1 MDDDKVFKALA
12 DPSRRLLLDALFER
26 DGQTL
31 TELYAPLAPA
41 MTRFGCMKHLQLLQ
55 DAGLL
60 TTHKRGREKHH
71 YLNPVPIQMVYE
83 RWVSKFSQPWTE
95 RMTAIKHLLEE
106 SDMPAKPAHVF
117 QIFIR
122 TTPEKLWQAL
132 TDGAL
137 TQQYYFSTRAESTW
151 KPGANYRYANAD
163 GSTLLSGEV
172 LEAVPP
178 QRLVTTFN
186 PVWDENA
193 AKGPA
198 SKVTFEIAALGPVCK
213 LTLTHEDLEVHNMTD
228 GLSEGWAQILSGLKT
243 LLETGEPMPAT
254 VMA

>member
-12 DPSRRLLLDALFER
+12 DPSRRRLLDALFER

-31 TELYAPLAPA
+31 TELYAPLAQA
-41 MTRFGCMKHLQLLQ
+41 MTRFGCMKHLQLLE

-60 TTHKRGREKHH
+60 TTRKSGREKHH
-71 YLNPVPIQMVYE
+71 YLNPVPIQMVYD
-83 RWVSKFSQPWTE
+83 RWVSKFSQPWAE
-95 RMTAIKHLLEE
+95 RMTALKHILEE
-106 SDMPAKPAHVF
+106 SDMPAQPDHVF

-137 TQQYYFSTRAESTW
+137 SKQYYFNTSVESTW
-151 KPGANYRYANAD
+151 QPGADYRYLNGD

-172 LEAVPP
+172 VEAEPP
-178 QRLVTTFN
+178 TRLVTTFL
-186 PVWDENA
+186 PVWNEDA
-193 AKGPA
+193 AKGPS
-198 SKVTFEIAALGPVCK
+198 SKVTYEIVALGPVCK
-213 LTLTHEDLEVHNMTD
+213 LTLTHEDLEVHHMD
-228 GLSEGWAQILSGLKT
+228 EGIREGWAQILSGLKT

-254 VMA
+254 EMA